1 MKAATGFYENLTRPL
16 PCMDCTVAG
25 LNVSFPIDY
34 NFHMGGKEVKKRFML
49 GSRALT
55 AAMLTASLLTAGYV
69 PLLPAGAEPADT
81 GNTAAE
87 EAIIADVAGNAGT
100 SGGTLI
106 AKDSTWSYL
115 DDGSDQTTVWRNV
128 YDDSLWKQGQA
139 PLGYASSGKGLDL
152 KTRISYGPDAS
163 QKYAT
168 TYYRKEFQVEDPA
181 AVTRLAATLV
191 RDDGAV
197 VYLNGQEVYRTNM
210 PQGTILYNTYASS
223 AVGDERLDN
232 NFTIDP
238 ALLLQGVNVIAAEV
252 HQDRGAS
259 SDTYF
264 SLELNASAGAAASKE
279 HGLLGQYYTNNDNF
293 EFADYK
299 STRIDSQINFSNLD
313 PVLQTW
319 AGRADDANIRWTG
332 RLAVPAS
339 GDYTFYMIGDNGF
352 RMWIDDKLVVDHWKN
367 DWDVE
372 QTSSPVT
379 LQAGEMYSFKI
390 EYFEDYGGS
399 NLYLR
404 WSGPGIEKQ
413 IVPATAF
420 YLPAGYNGPV
430 FGTVDSGGL
439 SIALQ
444 FTGNLQAVPAELAG
458 HLTVKAGDKVIPV
471 LQAVQGSS
479 ADQLMLTLGTIIMP
493 GQIINIEYDG
503 QAGLKLDGDTAA
515 GSFIFSPDNHSEAV
529 DYSPIAIAMSFL
541 NEAKTNRSFAWYTSY
556 ERPDSAPAGIMDSI
570 VEVVPADQGFD
581 SPAKQR
587 FTGDPA
593 DTKALNLKITGSTTG
608 AFISHK
614 AVASGLAPGTAYKYR
629 VGSDGNW
636 SAEGSFTTEGEKED
650 TYSFLYMTD
659 SQGANTHDY
668 EVWADTLKN
677 GLDDYPDAKF
687 LVMTGDQVDAGSLE
701 SQWLDYFG
709 KPQNMLMKLPLMA
722 AVGNHEGPYNDNYYY
737 HFNYPNDS
745 IDDPLPPGSVYS
757 FDYGEAHIMVM
768 NTMDMGWDERQRNSF
783 NQQIEWLKRE
793 VAETDKKWKVV
804 AFHKAIYSL
813 GGHAAETEIKELR
826 ETLYPVFDELGI
838 DVVLQGHDHV
848 YVRSNQ
854 MYGNKVVENVVKDE
868 NGNPLNPDGTLY
880 MINNSSGTKFYDVN
894 KNVDP
899 YFAAVYEQPKMPIYS
914 GILMTED
921 SFTINS
927 YKSGD
932 TAPFDTY
939 TIVRKDSKPKPVV
952 KLSASR
958 TKDKATLLAWEKPQ
972 DVSADDAV
980 RGFRIYEKNGKL
992 GMNWNVY
999 VPAVEGQSKYELKVA
1014 GTNPAV
1020 DYEFIVKA
1028 VNKRDN
1034 SAEAAVF
1041 TGGERPAAPTAPVID
1056 DARNTF
1062 GWTPVPGY
1070 TRAADYEYS
1079 VDGGE
1084 KWQPATA
1091 NPQPLP
1097 DGEYAAG
1104 KVQVRIKGDEAAG
1117 TPAGSALL
1125 SDKPFTLNDHSDTY
1139 ALQGTL
1145 KRDNQLKVEVSVEK
1159 LAEYTGS
1166 TYVVFELLDGDT
1178 PLLISAVPLKSD
1190 TLTMSQYYNV
1200 KGADYRVKVFVFD
1213 QFNSNLEVPEQL
1225 AKPAELQ

>member
-1 MKAATGFYENLTRPL
+1 M
-16 PCMDCTVAG
+16 
-25 LNVSFPIDY
+25 
-34 NFHMGGKEVKKRFML
+34 KKRFTL
-49 GSRALT
+49 LSR
-55 AAMLTASLLTAGYV
+55 MLTAVTLVASLFTAGYV
-69 PLLPAGAEPADT
+69 PVLPVSAEPAGAGA
-81 GNTAAE
+81 NAAE
-87 EAIIADVAGNAGT
+87 GANNSGASAIPDVEGSSASAVT
-100 SGGTLI
+100 LEEKVPVSAATAEGTLI
-106 AKDSTWSYL
+106 AKDSTWMYL
-115 DDGSDQTTVWRNV
+115 DDGSNQATVWRDV
-128 YDDSLWKQGQA
+128 YLDESSWKQGQA

-152 KTRISYGPDAS
+152 NTRISYGPDAN

-168 TYYRKEFQVEDPA
+168 SYYRKEFQIDDPA
-181 AVTRLAATLV
+181 AISKLAAALV

-210 PQGTILYNTYASS
+210 PEGTILYNTYASS
-223 AVGDERLDN
+223 AIGDERLDN

-238 ALLLQGVNVIAAEV
+238 ALLLKGTNVIAAEV

-264 SLELNASAGAAASKE
+264 SLELNASSLVSASKD
-279 HGLLGQYYTNNDNF
+279 HGLIGQYYTGTDTF
-293 EFADYK
+293 DFGDYK

-313 PVLQTW
+313 PVLQKW
-319 AGRADDANIRWTG
+319 AGRSDDANIRWTG
-332 RLAVPAS
+332 QLEAPAS

-352 RMWIDDKLVVDHWKN
+352 RMWLDDKLVIDHWMN
-367 DWDVE
+367 DWDIE

-379 LQAGEMYSFKI
+379 LQAGVKHSFKV
-390 EYFEDYGGS
+390 EYFEDFGGS

-404 WSGPGIEKQ
+404 WSGPGMEKQ
-413 IVPATAF
+413 IVPASAF
-420 YLPAGYNGPV
+420 YLPANYTGPV
-430 FGTVDSGGL
+430 SGSVDSGGGG
-439 SIALQ
+439 IALQ
-444 FTGNLQAVPAELAG
+444 LKGDLQSLPSALAG
-458 HLTVKAGDKVIPV
+458 HLTVKADAAVIPV
-471 LQAVQGSS
+471 LNVVQGSTP
-479 ADQLMLTLGTIIMP
+479 DQLTLTLNSIVKP
-493 GQIINIEYDG
+493 GQIVNISYDG
-503 QAGLKLDGDTAA
+503 QAGLKYADDTSVS
-515 GSFIFSPDNHSEAV
+515 SFIYSPDNMSEAI
-529 DYSPIAIAMSFL
+529 DYSPIAIAMSFQ

-570 VEVVPADQGFD
+570 VEVVRADQDFD
-581 SPAKQR
+581 SPEKQR
-587 FTGDPA
+587 FVGDPA
-593 DTKALNLKITGSTTG
+593 DTRALNLKITNSTSG

-614 AVASGLAPGTAYKYR
+614 AIASGLAPGTAYKYR
-629 VGSDGNW
+629 VGSEGNW
-636 SAEGSFTTEGEKED
+636 SAAGTFTTEGENEG
-650 TYSFLYMTD
+650 TYNFLYMTD

-677 GLDDYPDAKF
+677 GMDDYPDAKF

-709 KPQNMLMKLPLMA
+709 KPQNILMKLPLMA

-783 NQQIEWLKRE
+783 KQQIEWLKRE

-813 GGHAAETEIKELR
+813 GGHSAETEIKELR

-854 MYGNKVVENVVKDE
+854 MYGNQVVENVSKDD

-899 YFAAVYEQPKMPIYS
+899 YFAAVYEQPKIPIYS
-914 GILMTED
+914 GITMTED

-927 YKSGD
+927 YKSGED
-932 TAPFDTY
+932 APFDTY
-939 TIVRKDSKPKPVV
+939 TIVRDDSKPEPVKELAV
-952 KLSASR
+952 QR
-958 TKDKATLLAWEKPQ
+958 TVDKAAVLTWERPADKNAE
-972 DVSADDAV
+972 DVI

-992 GMNWNVY
+992 GTNWSVY
-999 VPAVEGQSKYELKVA
+999 IPVSEGQSQYEYKVT

-1020 DYEFIVKA
+1020 DYEFVVKA
-1028 VNKRDN
+1028 VDKRDN
-1034 SAEAAVF
+1034 SSEASVLS
-1041 TGGERPAAPTAPVID
+1041 GGEHPAAPTAPVID

-1062 GWTPVPGY
+1062 GWTAVPGY
-1070 TRAADYEYS
+1070 TEAAYYEYS
-1079 VDGGE
+1079 LDGGQT
-1084 KWQPATA
+1084 WQAVTT
-1091 NPQPLP
+1091 NPQPIP

-1104 KVQVRIKGDEAAG
+1104 MVQVRIKGDAAAG
-1117 TPAGSALL
+1117 TPAGAALL
-1125 SDKPFTLNDHSDTY
+1125 SGKPFTLNDQADTY
-1139 ALQGTL
+1139 VLKGVL
-1145 KRDNQLKVEVSVEK
+1145 KRDNQLQVEVSVER
-1159 LAEYTGS
+1159 LAQYTGS
-1166 TYVVFELLDGDT
+1166 AYVVFELLDGDT

-1190 TLTMSQYYNV
+1190 SLTMSQYYNV
-1200 KGADYRVKVFVFD
+1200 KGENYRVKAFVFD
-1213 QFNSNLEVPEQL
+1213 QFNNNLEVPEQL
-1225 AKPAELQ
+1225 AKPVLLQ